1 VATEQEQLERE
12 IQRTRQQ
19 LGQDVDALA
28 EKVSPAQAARRGA
41 DRAKSALVSAKES
54 VMGSAHGAAATT
66 RDRAADLGDEVS
78 DTAGQARDS
87 AEQAVQNAGRQVRRR
102 TEGNPLAAGV
112 IAFGIGWLVASL
124 IPASPAE
131 ERLGE
136 TVRNLGEEQLGPVK
150 EQVTAAAKEAAAEL
164 KEPAK
169 EAAAS
174 VRETAT
180 EAVATVKDEGSSQAQ
195 DLTGQARSAAEAVR
209 DDATGDHP
217 NGAERPSAQPAGEGR
232 PMGH

>member
-28 EKVSPAQAARRGA
+28 EKVSPSQAARRGA

-54 VMGSAHGAAATT
+54 VMGSAQDAAGTT
-66 RDRAADLGDEVS
+66 RDRAAGLGHEVAG
-78 DTAGQARDS
+78 TAEQVRDS
-87 AEQAVQNAGRQVRRR
+87 AEQAAQTAGRTVRRR
-102 TEGNPLAAGV
+102 TEGNPLAAGL
-112 IAFGIGWLVASL
+112 IAFGIGWLASSL
-124 IPASPAE
+124 IPASPVE

-136 TVRNLGEEQLGPVK
+136 TVRDVGGEKLAPVK
-150 EQVTAAAKEAAAEL
+150 EQVTAAAREAADQL

-174 VRETAT
+174 VKETAT
-180 EAVATVKDEGSSQAQ
+180 DAVSTVKDEGSSQAQ
-195 DLTGQARSAAEAVR
+195 DLTGQARSAAETVR
-209 DDATGDHP
+209 EDATGD
-217 NGAERPSAQPAGEGR
+217 RPGSNDRSPAQSGGDGR
-232 PMGH
+232 PMGY

>member
-1 VATEQEQLERE
+1 MGTEQEQLERE

-28 EKVSPAQAARRGA
+28 DKVSPTQAARRGA

-54 VMGSAHGAAATT
+54 VMGSAHDAAGTT
-66 RDRAADLGDEVS
+66 RDRAADLGHEVS
-78 DTAGQARDS
+78 DTAGQVRDS
-87 AEQAVQNAGRQVRRR
+87 AEQAAQTAGRQVRRR
-102 TEGNPLAAGV
+102 TEGNPLAAGL
-112 IAFGIGWLVASL
+112 IAFGIGWLVSSL

-136 TVRNLGEEQLGPVK
+136 TVRDLGEEKLGPVK

-174 VRETAT
+174 VKETAT
-180 EAVATVKDEGSSQAQ
+180 DAVTTVKDQGTSQAQ
-195 DLTGQARSAAEAVR
+195 DLTGHARSAAETVR
-209 DDATGDHP
+209 EDATGDHSP
-217 NGAERPSAQPAGEGR
+217 VHDPAPAQSGGDTR
-232 PMGH
+232 QQG